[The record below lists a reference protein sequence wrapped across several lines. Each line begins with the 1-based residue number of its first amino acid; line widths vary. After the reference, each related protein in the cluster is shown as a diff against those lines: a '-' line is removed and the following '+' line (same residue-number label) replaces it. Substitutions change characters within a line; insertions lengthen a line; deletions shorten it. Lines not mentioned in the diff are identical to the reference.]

1 MLMPSLKYEAQKQKQ
16 IYIYIYIYKK
26 KERKNAHN
34 EPLVLEPILMA
45 RDSSLR
51 CPEESNK
58 NDSSSRFPY
67 EKKKKVT

>member
-16 IYIYIYIYKK
+16 IYIYIYKK
-26 KERKNAHN
+26 KRERKNAHN

-51 CPEESNK
+51 CPEKSNK
-58 NDSSSRFPY
+58 IDSSSRFPY